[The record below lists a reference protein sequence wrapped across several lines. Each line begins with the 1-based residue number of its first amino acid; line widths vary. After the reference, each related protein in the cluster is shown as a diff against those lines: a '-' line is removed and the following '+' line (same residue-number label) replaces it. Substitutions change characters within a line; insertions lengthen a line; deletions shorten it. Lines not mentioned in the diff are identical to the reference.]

1 MGNRPLATGE
11 TVSQPLDSDE
21 WSLATRAISSW
32 APPPF
37 DTEQLVPTDRMMQL
51 IGSDE
56 EPDRMQLIS
65 KELQA
70 MKSRLWEGIMPL
82 SARRWRERQL
92 YDPANFSAA
101 CRILSMAVNVFLYLN
116 QPMVKAALRE
126 TFNLIDDALRI
137 FVNALNAKLTI
148 EKKPAVEVCKK
159 WHQFVRD
166 KYDLMANRTHSW
178 IINHVDHMK
187 SRILD
192 QLEAL
197 VREGAE
203 TGAGDSERRL
213 LDMWQDISE
222 IASQADYAVLIPM
235 DGYQGSSVD
244 VPGSEYD
251 FRSEPLR
258 AHPDIHQRNLDYHHR
273 RGHLTMTLMVFQAAS
288 KPAGDDPAA
297 TLRLQDAGQKLA
309 RVELRGEPVRYGKE
323 PWAMM
328 INEDE
333 EWGFVAYRAYHS
345 CTDAEW
351 DEYRAKFDADSADWG
366 AELVGIDD
374 LRERSKIHWLDAKEF
389 GIDAEDIEALK
400 G

>member
-1 MGNRPLATGE
+1 
-11 TVSQPLDSDE
+11 
-21 WSLATRAISSW
+21 
-32 APPPF
+32 
-37 DTEQLVPTDRMMQL
+37 MMKL

-56 EPDRMQLIS
+56 EPDRMQLVS

-101 CRILSMAVNVFLYLN
+101 CRILSMAINVFLYLN
-116 QPMVKAALRE
+116 QPIVKDALRQ

-137 FVNALNAKLTI
+137 FENALNAKLAI
-148 EKKPAVEVCKK
+148 EKKPPVEVCKK

-166 KYDLMANRTHSW
+166 KYDIMGNRTHSW
-178 IINHVDHMK
+178 IINHVDHLK

-197 VREGAE
+197 VRNGVA
-203 TGAGDSERRL
+203 TGASDSERRL

-235 DGYQGSSVD
+235 EGYQGSSVV
-244 VPGSEYD
+244 VPDSDYD
-251 FRSEPLR
+251 FRNEPLR
-258 AHPDIHQRNLDYHHR
+258 AHPDIQQRNLDYHHR
-273 RGHLTMTLMVFQAAS
+273 RGHWTMTLMASQAAS
-288 KPAGDDPAA
+288 KVSGDDPAG
-297 TLRLQDAGQKLA
+297 TLQLQDAGQRLA
-309 RVELRGEPVRYGKE
+309 RSELRGEPVRYEKE
-323 PWAMM
+323 PWAMT

-333 EWGFVAYRAYHS
+333 EWGFVAYRAYRS

-366 AELVGIDD
+366 SELAGIDA
-374 LRERSKIHWLDAKEF
+374 LRERSKIHWLDVKDF
-389 GIDAEDIEALK
+389 GIDGEDIEALK
-400 G
+400 R